1 MAMNQ
6 EQKKLLKQFQ
16 CEKNRQYEETFA
28 QIFSEDPK
36 VRLFF
41 VNENQAFTDGR
52 NIVVDPASDSL
63 FYDIPAL
70 QNTEKVLKIPHT
82 FSRNPWYALYMI
94 TRGQTLHECLHILYT
109 DMPGAY
115 VTDPL
120 CDTHIKKKVMAY
132 ISNVVEDAYIEA
144 AGCSVFDNLEVF
156 LQFHRIARLF
166 AANPS
171 KGTINRA
178 FAEELKLDKEKNH
191 DAKILKTVLFMAYMN
206 HMITLLLYPMLNPK
220 EPMKEIAP
228 YVEQTKQL
236 FFNGSMAPSP
246 TERYACCQKIFKII
260 LPIIPE
266 DEKSFM
272 QYETWFE
279 KLLGGCQTHTPDAIG
294 IGQKERKGRTQTVTI
309 RLFTNADGTKQN
321 SATLQTQLELSLKE
335 FEAQQGVIL
344 LLFSDTSSNICFPAS
359 RLNGNIVHNPI
370 QINEIKPNIN
380 WNNQK
385 IYTEIRNS
393 FQSVLRT
400 YQTRFSQILKA
411 KTEIREEHLTFGT
424 GINTKKFS
432 DPRKRYWYRI
442 IPGEAV
448 PELSVMLLVDGSGSM
463 HGERIQSAMQ
473 ASLILHEVLEAQNI
487 PHAIA
492 EHRAQ
497 FEQPEVDIN
506 ILVDFNAAK
515 NEKYNLI
522 EMAAYGDNRDALA
535 LLWAEQYMYR
545 HTQTEERL
553 LIVISDGVPA
563 HEFDAYYP
571 PLSVADTA
579 ETVRKICSRGTH
591 IIGIALD
598 ASDSFDCYDALKEI
612 YPQLISCNVLSQL
625 TKQVL
630 TVVSRFFS

>member
-1 MAMNQ
+1 MNQ

-16 CEKNRQYEETFA
+16 CEQNRQYEETFA
-28 QIFSEDPK
+28 RIFSEDPK

-70 QNTEKVLKIPHT
+70 QNTEKILKIPHV
-82 FSRNPWYALYMI
+82 FSGNTWYALHMI

-120 CDTHIKKKVMAY
+120 CDTHIKKKAMAY

-144 AGCSVFDNLEVF
+144 AGCSVFDNLELF

-166 AANPS
+166 AAHPS
-171 KGTINRA
+171 EGTINRA
-178 FAEELKLDKEKNH
+178 FANELKADKEKNP
-191 DAKILKTVLFMAYMN
+191 DAKNLKTVLFMAYMN
-206 HMITLLLYPMLNPK
+206 HMITLLLYPMLKPK

-228 YVEQTKQL
+228 YVEQTKHL
-236 FFNGSMAPSP
+236 FFDGSMAPSP
-246 TERYACCQKIFKII
+246 AERYACCQKIFQII

-266 DEKSFM
+266 DEKNFE
-272 QYETWFE
+272 QYEIWFE
-279 KLLGGCQTHTPDAIG
+279 KLLGGCQTHMPDSVG
-294 IGQKERKGRTQTVTI
+294 IGQKERKGRTQAVTI
-309 RLFTNADGTKQN
+309 RLFANADGTPRKGI
-321 SATLQTQLELSLKE
+321 ALQDQLELTLKE
-335 FEAQQGVIL
+335 FAAQQHVIL
-344 LLFSDTSSNICFPAS
+344 LLFSDTSRSICFPAS
-359 RLNGNIVHNPI
+359 RLSGNIVHNQI
-370 QINEIKPNIN
+370 QIHETKPSID
-380 WNNQK
+380 WNNRK
-385 IYTEIRNS
+385 KYTEIRNC

-411 KTEIREEHLTFGT
+411 KTEIREEHLTFGS
-424 GINTKKFS
+424 GINTKHFS
-432 DPRKRYWYRI
+432 NPRKRYWYRM

-448 PELSVMLLVDGSGSM
+448 PDFSVMLLVDGSGSM

-473 ASLILHEVLEAQNI
+473 ASLILHEVLAAQGI

-492 EHRAQ
+492 EHRAK
-497 FEQPEVDIN
+497 FEEPEVDIN
-506 ILVDFNAAK
+506 ILVDFDAAEK
-515 NEKYNLI
+515 EKYNLM
-522 EMAAYGDNRDALA
+522 EMDAYGDNRDALA
-535 LLWAEQYMYR
+535 LLWAEQYIYR
-545 HTQTEERL
+545 HTQTEDRL

-563 HEFDAYYP
+563 HDFDAYYP
-571 PLSVADTA
+571 PLSVVDTA
-579 ETVRKICSRGTH
+579 ETVQKIRRRGTH
-591 IIGIALD
+591 VIGIALD
-598 ASDSFDCYDALKEI
+598 ASDSFDCYDALQEI

-630 TVVSRFFS
+630 TVVSRFFR